1 MTTGT
6 VASAS
11 ADRGSCAVAWCNGLS
26 STPALPHCYSFISVV
41 LAQGT
46 VLLARPT
53 AWTHSCCRALE
64 ALSLGLSPSLG
75 LCLWS
80 RTVTVVLTGKKGSGY
95 IQTHSLTQL
104 CKPLL
109 LWCRVITQGLLKRQM
124 PSDHS
129 GTLLPHVSAVVGER
143 RTKWTGGLREKNSL
157 KDRGRHEGNQSRWK
171 QFFCLQMWA
180 LSFQTWNQKN
190 ALQ

>member
-11 ADRGSCAVAWCNGLS
+11 ADRGSCAVAWCYGLS

-53 AWTHSCCRALE
+53 AWTHSCRGALE
-64 ALSLGLSPSLG
+64 ALSLCLSPSLG

-143 RTKWTGGLREKNSL
+143 ATKWTV
-157 KDRGRHEGNQSRWK
+157 
-171 QFFCLQMWA
+171 A
-180 LSFQTWNQKN
+180 
-190 ALQ
+190 